1 MDNDQA
7 VVKFFGD
14 YNRSLVTLSNCTLLT
29 VKPPVTQ
36 KSKKGSY
43 STAMEEI
50 ACYIKKWVVSTLASS
65 SGSGRALS
73 IESDNSAADRKR

>member
-1 MDNDQA
+1 MNVDGDQA

-14 YNRSLVTLSNCTLLT
+14 HNKSLVMLSNCTLLT

-43 STAMEEI
+43 SSAMDEITA
-50 ACYIKKWVVSTLASS
+50 YIKK
-65 SGSGRALS
+65 
-73 IESDNSAADRKR
+73 